1 MMNPVLPFGVF
12 DVIFSMVALA
22 ALVAPTV
29 LLLLILLELKKR
41 NKAK

>member
-12 DVIFSMVALA
+12 DVIFSMLAFAALA
-22 ALVAPTV
+22 APTV